1 MHSGSRTT
9 LKCSIESI
17 PAKPSAP
24 CPCVTPVQPHAGRNF
39 HGARQQ
45 GALGRITAAF
55 AAASPTG
62 IRVPSQVGS
71 PDGICTLPGMNA
83 DVPNLGVHTID

>member
-17 PAKPSAP
+17 PVKTVCALPLRHDGSASCGP
-24 CPCVTPVQPHAGRNF
+24 QFPW
-39 HGARQQ
+39 ARQQ